1 MLRNCL
7 FLASS
12 LLAATVVWA
21 QQVAPTQPPAA
32 SAPAVRTES
41 QKLAS
46 DKLMEMAKFLSR
58 QEKFSA
64 TLRVGYE
71 VPQANGQ
78 KIEFGEIRD
87 LAVQRPNRVR
97 MSEQASDGRGNIMVF
112 DGKTITLLDGETG
125 KYAQVPQPGDIDHTV
140 VYYIRDL
147 KMRLP
152 LAPLL
157 MAHFPEEMQSRIES
171 VDYVERTTILGEPA
185 HHIAARTA
193 NIDFQVW
200 IVDGKR
206 PLPLRIVLNYRNEAG
221 HPQFWVQFS
230 KWNLAPQFAKST
242 FEFKAPKGA
251 EQILFAVQV
260 PRLAES
266 TQAAATQPQGDKQ

>member
-87 LAVQRPNRVR
+87 LAVQRQPCAHVGTGERRARQHHGVR
-97 MSEQASDGRGNIMVF
+97 WQDHHPAGRRDGQVYRCPSPA
-112 DGKTITLLDGETG
+112 TSTTPWCIT
-125 KYAQVPQPGDIDHTV
+125 
-140 VYYIRDL
+140 
-147 KMRLP
+147 
-152 LAPLL
+152 
-157 MAHFPEEMQSRIES
+157 S
-171 VDYVERTTILGEPA
+171 
-185 HHIAARTA
+185 
-193 NIDFQVW
+193 
-200 IVDGKR
+200 
-206 PLPLRIVLNYRNEAG
+206 
-221 HPQFWVQFS
+221 
-230 KWNLAPQFAKST
+230 
-242 FEFKAPKGA
+242 
-251 EQILFAVQV
+251 
-260 PRLAES
+260 
-266 TQAAATQPQGDKQ
+266 AT